1 MLPLREQRKRGLG
14 ENHQSPDQIPL
25 NQQAGKRP
33 AKGRRIAN
41 SPPTQQYSRLNNM
54 LVAIGIKVA
63 LRVADARRPD
73 FDPLFAVFRIISE
86 FAP

>member
-1 MLPLREQRKRGLG
+1 VLPLREQRKRGLG

-41 SPPTQQYSRLNNM
+41 SPPTQQYS
-54 LVAIGIKVA
+54 
-63 LRVADARRPD
+63 
-73 FDPLFAVFRIISE
+73 
-86 FAP
+86 